1 MQPDFS
7 TLLDKIEITHPIIGF
22 YDAPDPLTFEPIL
35 KPKEGKWACVFM
47 FYKKWLDGHT
57 LMIEKGN
64 FGCGGAG
71 YWICNVET
79 RTREDFVKFLVDDEG
94 LKSNHDVM
102 NHWLDFQKP
111 YKPEHPY
118 LFFGPLKD
126 DQYTYLKSV
135 TFYVNP
141 DQLSLL
147 ILGANYDS
155 GPDDPPA
162 VIAPFGP
169 GCGQMVQFDDL
180 NIPQAIIGSTDIAM
194 RQYLPPEIMAFT
206 VTKPLFEKLCRLDEK
221 SFLYKPFWQN
231 LKKRRGLL
239 DT

>member
-1 MQPDFS
+1 MQPDPS
-7 TLLDKIEITHPIIGF
+7 NLLNKTGIAHPLIGF
-22 YDAPDPLTFEPIL
+22 YDAPDPSVFEPTL
-35 KPKEGKWACVFM
+35 KPKEGKWACVYM

-94 LKSNHDVM
+94 LKSNLDLM
-102 NHWLDFQKP
+102 NRWLDFRKP
-111 YKPEHPY
+111 YEPEHPY
-118 LFFGPLKD
+118 LFFGPFKD

-141 DQLSLL
+141 DELSLL
-147 ILGANYDS
+147 MLGANYDS
-155 GPDDPPA
+155 GPDDVPA
-162 VIAPFGP
+162 VIAPFGA

-180 NIPQAIIGSTDIAM
+180 SIPQAIIGSTDIAM
-194 RQYLPPEIMAFT
+194 RQYLPPDLMAFT

-231 LKKRRGLL
+231 LRKRRGFS